1 MCLSFRNARL
11 SDRFLIAEHL
21 LHRETPVRSEYVT
34 GLGARLVILRP
45 IILRCFHRELVDMC
59 PELRHLDLAH
69 LGSKLSHKLQRP
81 QILNNFPTQSPR
93 LHLRCVPRSL
103 ALGLLAFHLSFSPS

>member
-11 SDRFLIAEHL
+11 SDRFLIPEHL

-34 GLGARLVILRP
+34 GLSERLVILRP

-59 PELRHLDLAH
+59 PELCHLNLAH
-69 LGSKLSHKLQRP
+69 LGSKLSHSAHK
-81 QILNNFPTQSPR
+81 S
-93 LHLRCVPRSL
+93 
-103 ALGLLAFHLSFSPS
+103 